1 MPRERVAQVRQGRP
15 EGRAAALCSF
25 LHGCSR
31 RVIVEGLDPWR
42 NALQFPAVGTRS
54 SQDVGPALRGLGG
67 GVHGPQGKAT
77 RFPAHAG
84 DRPSRK
90 GPHTPPRMSPRKAKG
105 LQRTSSPPRTTESS
119 QQSPHSRPRAS
130 AKRTVADAWDC
141 SHLLSTHAYF
151 CDTGTTRGTAMNP

>member
-31 RVIVEGLDPWR
+31 RVIIEGLDPWR

-54 SQDVGPALRGLGG
+54 SQDVGPALRGLAGG
-67 GVHGPQGKAT
+67 SRDPKEKPPDSQHMQF
-77 RFPAHAG
+77 R

-90 GPHTPPRMSPRKAKG
+90 GLHTPPRMSPRKAKG
-105 LQRTSSPPRTTESS
+105 LQRTPSPPRTTDGER
-119 QQSPHSRPRAS
+119 SPHSRPRAS
-130 AKRTVADAWDC
+130 AKQTVADAWDC

-151 CDTGTTRGTAMNP
+151 CDTGTRGTAVNP